1 MDNIIRQIFLV
12 PKCKCCFRPADSN
25 NLCDRCRKELE
36 KCRIANPHL
45 PLNKKIDFVDESYA
59 SYKYESTAAT
69 VVKGAKFRNPAPFL
83 ASLLDDI
90 SIDIKQILAQNN
102 IDMVLPVPSH
112 KSKLYTQEYDLP
124 VEMAKRIS
132 KHFDVQYSDCV
143 KKVRKTE
150 KQHNLPRDRRKANL
164 VNAFK
169 VTGDMTGR
177 HILVIDDVIT
187 TGFTASAVATELKLA
202 GREKVYVWSYTLN
215 IERKL
220 TIQKS
225 SEN

>member
-12 PKCKCCFRPADSN
+12 PKCKCCFKPAESQ
-25 NLCDRCRKELE
+25 NLCNSCRKELE

-59 SYKYESTAAT
+59 SYKYEGTAST

-102 IDMVLPVPSH
+102 IDMVLSVPSH

-132 KHFDVQYSDCV
+132 KHFGVQYSDCV
-143 KKVRKTE
+143 AKVRKTE
-150 KQHNLPRDRRKANL
+150 KQHNLPKDRRKANL

-169 VTGDMTGR
+169 VTGNLTGKN
-177 HILVIDDVIT
+177 ILVIDDVIT
-187 TGFTASAVATELKLA
+187 TGFTVSTVATELKLA

-215 IERKL
+215 IERK
-220 TIQKS
+220 
-225 SEN
+225 ENT